1 MLPFF
6 SVFPRQ
12 KLCYWMTLFF
22 NHRLTPNATKNTIK
36 KHTKMS
42 FSKGIF
48 SRVFLNGSFFWRV
61 DVWSQQNGHV
71 LSAPRQRPCLAGA
84 PPVVVSAAASQAWT
98 IQDVVRNNS
107 NFPTDK
113 ISSKPYVIW
122 LYDHHRIQGGDM
134 SIFGESLGW
143 RSSKFMNFL
152 QFVKPESK
160 KMVLWKDSPLESLQE
175 EKKWKPNF

>member
-6 SVFPRQ
+6 
-12 KLCYWMTLFF
+12 LFF
-22 NHRLTPNATKNTIK
+22 QDRNCATGWRFSSTTGLPPMPPRIPSKNTQRCL
-36 KHTKMS
+36 
-42 FSKGIF
+42 FQKGF
-48 SRVFLNGSFFWRV
+48 FHGFFLNGSFFWRV